1 MPFRFLTV
9 FAGLLLMGSAL
20 AAPLDVV
27 ATNPS
32 LGALVRAVA
41 GERLEPT
48 ILAGPE
54 RDLHQLQAK
63 PSMMRALR
71 DADLVVAIGAE
82 LEIGWLPAAIA
93 GAANPAIQPGRD
105 GYFEAAA
112 QVELLDVGGPAD
124 RALGDVHPVGN
135 PHVDL
140 DPVRMARIA
149 AALAE
154 RLARLDPA
162 GAEIYRNGADVFAQA
177 VEQRVADWRARLAG
191 APGVLLYH
199 RDAIY
204 LLDRFDVPLLGTI
217 ESTPGVPPS
226 GQDLLELTTKLKGR
240 AGVVIHAPYQ
250 SPQAPAKLARDLGWS
265 VVRLPLAPPLEADG
279 AGYLHHIERWVDAIA
294 AARP

>member
-1 MPFRFLTV
+1 MPFRILIALV
-9 FAGLLLMGSAL
+9 GLLLTGSVL

-27 ATNPS
+27 ATTS
-32 LGALVRAVA
+32 SMGALVRAVA

-71 DADLVVAIGAE
+71 GADLVVAIGAE
-82 LEIGWLPAAIA
+82 LEVGWLPAAINS
-93 GAANPAIQPGRD
+93 AANPAIQPGQE

-112 QVELLDVGGPAD
+112 QVELLDVGGAAD
-124 RALGDVHPVGN
+124 RALGDVHTVGN

-162 GAEIYRNGADVFAQA
+162 GAETYRSGANAFAHA
-177 VEQRVADWRARLAG
+177 VERRVTDWRARLAG

-199 RDAIY
+199 RDAVY

-217 ESTPGVPPS
+217 ESIPGVPPS
-226 GQDLLELTTKLKGR
+226 GQDLLELTNTLKGR
-240 AGVVIHAPYQ
+240 AGVVIYAPYQ
-250 SPQAPAKLARDLGWS
+250 PPQAPAKLARDLGWR
-265 VVRLPLAPPLEADG
+265 VERLPLAPPLDADG
-279 AGYLHHIERWVDAIA
+279 TGYLDHIERWVDAIA

>member
-1 MPFRFLTV
+1 MSFRFLTV
-9 FAGLLLMGSAL
+9 FVGLYLMGNAA

-154 RLARLDPA
+154 RLAQLDPA

-217 ESTPGVPPS
+217 ESTPGVQPS

-240 AGVVIHAPYQ
+240 VGVVIHTPYQ
-250 SPQAPAKLARDLGWS
+250 SPQAPTKLARDLGWS

>member
-1 MPFRFLTV
+1 MSFRFLTV
-9 FAGLLLMGSAL
+9 FVGLYLMGNAA

-112 QVELLDVGGPAD
+112 QVELLDVGGQAD
-124 RALGDVHPVGN
+124 RALGDVHPIGN

-217 ESTPGVPPS
+217 ESTPGAPPS

>member
-1 MPFRFLTV
+1 MPFRILIS
-9 FAGLLLMGSAL
+9 LLALILMGNAL
-20 AAPLDVV
+20 AAPLNVV
-27 ATNPS
+27 ATNSS
-32 LGALVRAVA
+32 LGALVRALA

-48 ILAGPE
+48 VLVGPE
-54 RDLHQLQAK
+54 HDLHQIQAK

-71 DADLVVAIGAE
+71 DANLVVAIGAE
-82 LEIGWLPAAIA
+82 LEVGWLPAAIA

-112 QVELLDVGGPAD
+112 QVELLDVGKAAD
-124 RALGDVHPVGN
+124 RALGDVHPLGN

-140 DPVRMARIA
+140 DPVRMVQIA

-154 RLARLDPA
+154 RLARLDPD
-162 GAEIYRNGADVFAQA
+162 GAAIYRQGAAVFAQA

-199 RDAIY
+199 RDAVY
-204 LLDRFDVPLLGTI
+204 LLDRFGVPLLGTI
-217 ESTPGVPPS
+217 ESTPGVPPT

-240 AGVVIHAPYQ
+240 AGVVIYAPYQ
-250 SPQAPAKLARDLGWS
+250 SPQVPTKLARDLGWP
-265 VVRLPLAPPLEADG
+265 VKRLPLAPPLEADG
-279 AGYLHHIERWVDAIA
+279 TGYLDHIEHWVEAIA